1 MDINLNNYLY
11 NSVYNTARLLQLNI
25 QDFKTRFNNSI
36 GFNIVYKE
44 IINTTTVHQIIKA
57 YKKQFEDYLDIFN
70 KNYQY
75 LIDSNIDNTQSKYLK
90 DSYIL
95 ILETLQ
101 NKEKTKVDFTKI
113 RNKAEYTEEQYII
126 IKSNIKNWDWFIKKI
141 DNILYIFTIRGI
153 NCMKIIIEDILN
165 LLDQIIKA
173 NEENYLIF
181 KKLYTENNSKYGLT
195 DGQIEELDNKINEWD
210 SIFENL
216 EDVPF

>member
-95 ILETLQ
+95 ILKTLQ

>member
-75 LIDSNIDNTQSKYLK
+75 LIDNNIDNTQSKYLK